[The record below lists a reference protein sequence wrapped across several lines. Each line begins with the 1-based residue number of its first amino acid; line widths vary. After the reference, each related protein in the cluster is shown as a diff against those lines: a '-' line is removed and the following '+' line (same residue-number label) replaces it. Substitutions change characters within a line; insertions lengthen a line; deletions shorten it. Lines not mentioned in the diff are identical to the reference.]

1 MKGTKK
7 KEWIAI
13 VNPNAGV
20 GKGKRDWKKISAIMD
35 YQNLSYEAVFTQR
48 RDHAVK
54 LTKEYIEKGY
64 RKIISVGGDGT
75 LNEVVN
81 GIFHQNLVPTHDI
94 TLAVV
99 SVGTGNDW
107 IRTFMVP
114 VDYKDSIALI
124 TKEDTFIQDAG
135 MVSFS
140 HEKGMGTRY
149 FINMAGLGFDGLV
162 AQKTNADKELGKAN
176 PLVYFKN
183 IFASLFAYKSVA
195 TRIVIDNTEM
205 HHKVFTLAVG
215 IGQFNGGGMKQTP
228 DAVPDDGFF
237 DLTLIKDMSKWSV
250 IANVNRLYNGTI
262 KKHKKVEVH
271 KGRNIVIEPKI
282 PVLIEVDGESI
293 GHSPFNFT
301 ILPKSLKVVI
311 NRKKF
316 KPFKENKE
324 K

>member
-1 MKGTKK
+1 MKSTEN
-7 KEWIAI
+7 KEWLAI

-20 GKGKRDWKKISAIMD
+20 GKGKRDWKKISVIMD
-35 YQNLSYEAVFTQR
+35 NQKLSYNTVFTEKR
-48 RDHAVK
+48 GHAVK
-54 LTKEYIEKGY
+54 LTKEYIAKGY

-81 GIFHQNLVPTHDI
+81 GIFHQTLVPTHHI

-114 VDYKDSIALI
+114 TDYKESVALI
-124 TKEDTFIQDAG
+124 KKQDTFIQDAG
-135 MVSFS
+135 MVSFI
-140 HEKGMGTRY
+140 HEKGLDTRY

-195 TRIVIDNTEM
+195 TRIVIDNSEM
-205 HHKVFTLAVG
+205 HHKIFTLAVG

-228 DAVPDDGFF
+228 DAIPDDGFF

-262 KKHKKVEVH
+262 KNHKKVEVH
-271 KGRNIVIEPKI
+271 KGRNIVIEPQT

-311 NRKKF
+311 NGKKF
-316 KPFKENKE
+316 NTLIDKKE